1 MVKRGE
7 SPTGKIYLAAKASG
21 CSSVRE
27 LLNKG
32 KEAVADALKLIGT
45 EKVLFCVA
53 SLRCIKK
60 LFNLVDLCLPVEP
73 FLLASGQP

>member
-45 EKVLFCVA
+45 EKAQRSSGCENEYGSAGAAIGNHFVLH
-53 SLRCIKK
+53 
-60 LFNLVDLCLPVEP
+60 
-73 FLLASGQP
+73 